1 MNALMQPFPHLFS
14 TVHLITVKSTFMVF
28 LFDWLAGSDI
38 NQQIALPSL
47 RLFKLR
53 S

>member
-1 MNALMQPFPHLFS
+1 MPQCNHFHTYYRLYFDNRK
-14 TVHLITVKSTFMVF
+14 TDIYIF

-47 RLFKLR
+47 QLSKLR